1 MEKQIEIFK
10 SKDNQIELN
19 VQFDEDTVWLTQE
32 QMELLFQTTK
42 QNVSLHIKNIF
53 EEGELTDVSTV
64 KESLTVRTEG
74 NRKVQRKIQ
83 FYNLDVIISVGYRVK
98 SQRGTQFR
106 QWATQRLKDYL
117 VQGYT
122 IIISENLI

>member
-74 NRKVQRKIQ
+74 NRKVQR
-83 FYNLDVIISVGYRVK
+83 
-98 SQRGTQFR
+98 
-106 QWATQRLKDYL
+106 
-117 VQGYT
+117 
-122 IIISENLI
+122 